1 LEFAVCDFFP
11 GLDGGA
17 EMFYFI
23 LRSRDQDSKKVMA
36 HLWNGDDSGD
46 WKLTMLVDDEFA
58 LEASLLVRRVEGGAD
73 EWALISAA
81 HHNTCVNGVRVM
93 TGLTILADRDEIR
106 PAGGP
111 TWFFSTEIQARVEP
125 FPGSEARGFCPRC
138 KLPIA
143 EGTPAVH
150 CPGCGLWYHQSD
162 EFPCWTYAPQ
172 CTACPQPTEPGAGW
186 RWTPEDL

>member
-1 LEFAVCDFFP
+1 MVEP
-11 GLDGGA
+11 T
-17 EMFYFI
+17 
-23 LRSRDQDSKKVMA
+23 KVMP
-36 HLWNGDDSGD
+36 HLWNVDGSGE
-46 WKLTMLVDDEFA
+46 WKLTMLTDDEFT
-58 LEASLLVRRVEGGAD
+58 LVDTSLSLRRVGGRAD
-73 EWALISAA
+73 EWALMSSAQSS
-81 HHNTCVNGVRVM
+81 TRVNGIRVT

-111 TWFFSTEIQARVEP
+111 TWFFSTETQARVEP
-125 FPGSEARGFCPRC
+125 FPGSGERGFCPRC

-143 EGTPAVH
+143 AGAPAVR

-172 CTACPQPTEPGAGW
+172 CTACPQPTEFGAGF